1 MESRNGCGGFGAS
14 ESVADAG
21 RPWKGPGA
29 MGETYDFE
37 FVPERRGNLRLE
49 VRSPGPQGRLLV
61 RAPIR
66 VD

>member
-1 MESRNGCGGFGAS
+1 
-14 ESVADAG
+14 
-21 RPWKGPGA
+21 

-66 VD
+66 VE